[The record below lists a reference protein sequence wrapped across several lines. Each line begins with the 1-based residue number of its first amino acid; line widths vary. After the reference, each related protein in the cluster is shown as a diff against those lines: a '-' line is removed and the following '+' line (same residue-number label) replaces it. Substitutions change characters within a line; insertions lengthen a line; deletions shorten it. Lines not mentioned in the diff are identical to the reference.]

1 MVNNQSLPP
10 NSTGFLNPNFTTGNV
25 AEPSLLD
32 DDSLVDDLTEDQ
44 FIGVIQA
51 IINKDEVLRIIRGIA
66 LPVTKKPSKTR
77 RSKVGRCTSETL
89 QASIWGQLMSDIQL
103 EIATTRVNPDSELQ
117 KTFRLRFRVP
127 YSMFVDI
134 VQECVVGNVFGTGK
148 KAYKIGVDFK
158 VLLCLRVLGRNFI
171 CDCVVE
177 ILKTGLI
184 TVNRTF
190 KQFVNKELLRS
201 LLHFVCICS

>member
-1 MVNNQSLPP
+1 MN
-10 NSTGFLNPNFTTGNV
+10 
-25 AEPSLLD
+25 
-32 DDSLVDDLTEDQ
+32 DSLVDDLTEDQ

-66 LPVTKKPSKTR
+66 LPVTKKPRKTR

-103 EIATTRVNPDSELQ
+103 EIATTGVNPDSELQ

-134 VQECVVGNVFGTGK
+134 VQECVVGDVFGTGK

-158 VLLCLRVLGRNFI
+158 VLLCLRILGRNYI
-171 CDCVVE
+171 CDSVVK

-190 KQFVNKELLRS
+190 KQFVKNYSNLYKLRMYMFLRGESWMKWRRSIVIWVS
-201 LLHFVCICS
+201 LAVLVQWM

>member
-1 MVNNQSLPP
+1 MGNNQSLSP
-10 NSTGFLNPNFTTGNV
+10 NATGFLNPNFTTGNV
-25 AEPSLLD
+25 ADPPLFD
-32 DDSLVDDLTEDQ
+32 DNSLVDDLTEDQ

-66 LPVTKKPSKTR
+66 LPVAKKPRKTR

-103 EIATTRVNPDSELQ
+103 EIATTGVNPDSELQ

-134 VQECVVGNVFGTGK
+134 VQECIVGNVFGTGK
-148 KAYKIGVDFK
+148 KAYKK
-158 VLLCLRVLGRNFI
+158 L
-171 CDCVVE
+171 E
-177 ILKTGLI
+177 
-184 TVNRTF
+184 
-190 KQFVNKELLRS
+190 
-201 LLHFVCICS
+201 